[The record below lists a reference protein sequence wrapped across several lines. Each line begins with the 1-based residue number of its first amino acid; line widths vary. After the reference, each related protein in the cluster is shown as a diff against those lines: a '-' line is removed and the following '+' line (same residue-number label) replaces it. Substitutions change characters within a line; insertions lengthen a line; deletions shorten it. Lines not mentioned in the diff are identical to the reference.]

1 MKVRHADLQRER
13 YDFPEGMLRLLNWR
27 EVEPDP
33 PGRWPGIYGDPE
45 TELIIC
51 RETMGS
57 KQTVMGRSVYK
68 PGSYHEPHCHLYSE
82 EFIYC
87 LSGKVVV
94 GMGDREYLFTPG
106 DVQFAA
112 IGEIHWLRNPFDEP
126 VEFLWIYSGC
136 AMPMESGYATPDS
149 FEDAMKAMKK
159 NETPT

>member
-1 MKVRHADLQRER
+1 MPHPVAELLRER
-13 YDFPEGMLRLLNWR
+13 YDFPAGKLRLVNWR
-27 EVEPDP
+27 EVEPMP
-33 PGRWPGIYGDPE
+33 PGKWPGIHGDVE

-57 KQTVMGRSVYK
+57 KQTVMGRSVYH
-68 PGSYHEPHCHLYSE
+68 PGSEHEPHCHFYAE

-94 GMGDREYLFTPG
+94 GNGDREYLFTPG
-106 DVQFAA
+106 DTQFAA

-136 AMPMESGYATPDS
+136 AMPFESGYATPELFDEP
-149 FEDAMKAMKK
+149 FTVMKK
-159 NETPT
+159 KQIPR